1 MSRPPD
7 GGGSESFDAADE
19 DGDRSGRD
27 APGGRDASGGRD
39 ARGDDAPAPG
49 EVEAADE
56 MDRVAVSDPVAVR
69 GQLEADEPSP
79 GTTDG
84 RARAAVT
91 LPRREKGTPGP
102 IARLRARV
110 AGSASGGTMLVLA
123 LLVGL
128 VTGLLAV
135 GLIQVVRLVQSAV
148 WGPSPGFLRILL
160 IPAVGGVVVGLVVR
174 YYAPETG
181 GGGIAAVMTSIALQG
196 GRMRPRV
203 PLTKLLVSGVSL
215 GTGASG
221 GREGPIVQIGGGIAS
236 LVGRLVALDEE
247 RKRTLIAAGT
257 AAGIGASFNAPIA
270 GMLFAIEIIVRS
282 YSVRSIQVI
291 VVASVAA
298 SVTARQILG
307 DSLIYR
313 PAEIFSVGGPQ
324 EYVLYAGLGLAAV
337 ALGIML
343 ARGEHLVWTVTSRW
357 SLSPPVLTG
366 LGGLAVGILALGMPE
381 ILGSGDGLPP
391 IAGAEREPILA
402 MLSGGFGTG
411 WAAAG
416 FLLLLAIVKTCSTSI
431 SIGTGSS
438 VGFFTP
444 AVFIGAALG
453 GAFGHAAEVLLPGQQ
468 IQPGAYALVGMA
480 AVLGSSS
487 RAPLTGIL
495 LAFELT
501 SDYELVLPLM
511 LATGIAT
518 FVAERLD
525 PESIDTLPLT
535 RRGIVYSEP
544 EDIDIM
550 QTVQVGEIM
559 TSEPDRLDVD
569 ASLPEVLDL
578 FAATGNHG
586 FPVVRD
592 HERLVGVV
600 TLSDLRRGDPDA
612 LDHEPTAGDLATRR
626 PLTVTP
632 QDPVF
637 RAMRRMGSLDVG
649 RLPVVDATDHGRLV
663 GMVRRRDLVTAYQ
676 RAVTRSLGVQR
687 RKDQSRLRDLGGARF
702 VELTVATRAPA
713 ANRAVREIDWPAR
726 TVLTAVQRRGELVMP
741 RGDTVLR
748 PGDAV
753 TVLADGDLA
762 EDVRKLLRGEE
773 QQVGGT

>member
-1 MSRPPD
+1 MS
-7 GGGSESFDAADE
+7 
-19 DGDRSGRD
+19 SG
-27 APGGRDASGGRD
+27 A
-39 ARGDDAPAPG
+39 
-49 EVEAADE
+49 
-56 MDRVAVSDPVAVR
+56 
-69 GQLEADEPSP
+69 
-79 GTTDG
+79 G
-84 RARAAVT
+84 RARPSVA
-91 LPRREKGTPGP
+91 LPRRGAGIPEPL
-102 IARLRARV
+102 ARIRARV
-110 AGSASGGTMLVLA
+110 AGTTSDTTMLFLA
-123 LLVGL
+123 LLVGF
-128 VTGLLAV
+128 VTGLFAV
-135 GLIQVVRLVQSAV
+135 GLIEVVRVVQGTA
-148 WGPSPGFLRILL
+148 WGGSPGVLRILL
-160 IPAVGGVVVGLVVR
+160 VPTLGGLVVGLVVR
-174 YYAPETG
+174 YYAPEAG

-196 GRMRPRV
+196 GRMRARV
-203 PLTKLLVSGVSL
+203 PVTKLVLSGVSL

-247 RKRTLIAAGT
+247 RKRTLIAAGA

-307 DSLIYR
+307 DSLIYDVPR
-313 PAEIFSVGGPQ
+313 EFRAGEPR
-324 EYVLYAGLGLAAV
+324 EYLLYAGLGLAAV

-357 SLSPPVLTG
+357 NLSPPVLTA
-366 LGGLAVGILALGMPE
+366 LGGLAVGVLALGVPE
-381 ILGSGDGLPP
+381 VLGSGDGLPP
-391 IAGAEREPILA
+391 LAGAEREPILA
-402 MLSGGFGTG
+402 MLTGGFGTG
-411 WAAAG
+411 WSAAG
-416 FLLLLAIVKTCSTSI
+416 FLLLLAVVKTCSTSI

-453 GAFGHAAEVLLPGQQ
+453 GAFGHAAEALLPGQG
-468 IQPGAYALVGMA
+468 IQPGAYALIGMA

-501 SDYELVLPLM
+501 SDYALVLPLM

-518 FVAERLD
+518 LVAERLD
-525 PESIDTLPLT
+525 EESIDTLPLT

-559 TSEPDRLDVD
+559 TDEPDRLDVD
-569 ASLPEVLDL
+569 AHLPEILDL

-592 HERLVGVV
+592 GDRLVGVV
-600 TLSDLRRGDPDA
+600 TLADLRRGDPDA
-612 LDHEPTAGDLATRR
+612 LEHEPTAGELATRR

-649 RLPVVDATDHGRLV
+649 RLPVVDPADHGRLV

-702 VELTVATRAPA
+702 VELTVADRAPA
-713 ANRAVREIDWPAR
+713 AGRAVREIEWPAR
-726 TVLTAVQRRGELVMP
+726 TVLTAVQRRGELVLP
-741 RGDTVLR
+741 RGDTVLE

-753 TVLADGDLA
+753 TVLADGALA
-762 EDVRKLLRGEE
+762 EEVRTLLRGQEHGA
-773 QQVGGT
+773 GGT